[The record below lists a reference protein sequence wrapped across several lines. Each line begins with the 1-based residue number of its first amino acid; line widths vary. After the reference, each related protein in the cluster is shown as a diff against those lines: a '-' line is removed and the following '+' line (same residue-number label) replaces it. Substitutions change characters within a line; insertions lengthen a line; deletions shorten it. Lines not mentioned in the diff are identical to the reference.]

1 MLAIASSTYTRV
13 EIDTLIA
20 NISSSSNGSGYSNT
34 QINTLLSDKQ
44 DNLLNASA
52 QAGTKT
58 YPLLF
63 NNTIKQ
69 LRFDEPLIVSEEIDN
84 RITVTAP
91 NLYNKTEVDTIVA
104 TKQDTLTN
112 ATDNGDSNPL
122 LLNNTIKQLRFET
135 PLSVSETN
143 DDHIS
148 IELLDSHIIYTS
160 ELVFRDVDNLS
171 VDTLQIRSGPGG
183 IQMIDKDNLSLMFF
197 DEDHVTTYKP
207 LVCNEDVTAPNLYNK
222 TEVDTLIANIV
233 TLLPGRYTNTQIDA
247 LFSTYYNQTEVDT
260 LITNIVPSGSYTNT
274 QIDTLFSTYY
284 TQTEVDTLIANISS
298 SSGYTNTQIDT
309 LLSDKQDNLLNASA
323 QSGLKTYP
331 LLFNNTIKQLRFDE
345 PLIVSEELDNRITV
359 TAPDLYNKTEVDTI
373 VATKQNLLNNGSDF
387 SVDVGRGELYFEN
400 SSYDD
405 ANDGG
410 GITLRVKDNPNGG
423 SIFAVRSSGAACRLW
438 VGQSITTPGDNDF
451 YAGFDGATGAEGMP
465 ANYKHKMTSGNVTF
479 GTDVMVNG
487 SILSSI
493 KNFLIPHPTKGGNWK
508 LKHSCLESLG
518 VPLFYKYSNR
528 EFSKGD
534 NYIDLPEWYHKLV
547 VPNTSF
553 VMTQSHGHFGLS
565 YGDIVNDKIKV
576 TVNTAGVYHVILHA
590 ERDYDAGPDEF
601 ESIAATP

>member
-20 NISSSSNGSGYSNT
+20 NIPSSSTNGNGYSNT

-222 TEVDTLIANIV
+222 TEVDTLIANI
-233 TLLPGRYTNTQIDA
+233 PGYTNTQIDA

-260 LITNIVPSGSYTNT
+260 LITNIP
-274 QIDTLFSTYY
+274 
-284 TQTEVDTLIANISS
+284 
-298 SSGYTNTQIDT
+298 GYTNTQIDT

-323 QSGLKTYP
+323 QTGLKTYP

-373 VATKQNLLNNGSDF
+373 VVSKQNRLNNGSDF
-387 SVDVGRGELYFEN
+387 TINNGRGDVYFEN
-400 SSYDD
+400 SPYD
-405 ANDGG
+405 NSDGG
-410 GITLRVKDNPNGG
+410 GVTIRPVSNPNGG

-451 YAGFDGATGAEGMP
+451 YAGFDGATGTEGNSN
-465 ANYKHKMTSGNVTF
+465 NYKHNMTSGNVTF
-479 GTDVMVNG
+479 GTNVTVNG

-576 TVNTAGVYHVILHA
+576 TVNKAGVYHVILHA

-601 ESIAATP
+601 ESTAERPLSPAGNPPPEGGGHESV